1 MSATTSDER
10 DLIVACAHC
19 GQQNRLPY
27 ERLNALPCC
36 AKCGD
41 DLRLPAEPV
50 TIENEAV
57 FAALTGHSALSVLVD
72 FWAAWCGPC
81 KMIAPEIAKIAAEGT
96 GRWLVAKVNTEML
109 PGVAHRFAVTSI
121 PLLVRFGGGRERARQ
136 AGALP
141 AGSIRQFLKQQI

>member
-10 DLIVACAHC
+10 GLIVACAHC

-27 ERLNALPCC
+27 EQLNALPRC
-36 AKCGD
+36 AKCGV

-50 TIENEAV
+50 TIESEAV
-57 FAALTGHSALSVLVD
+57 FGALTGRSALPVLID

-81 KMIAPEIAKIAAEGT
+81 KMLAPEIAKIAGEGA

-121 PLLVRFGGGRERARQ
+121 PLLVLFSGGRERARQ

-141 AGSIRQFLKQQI
+141 AGSIRQFLKQHM